1 MELGW
6 CRQHLN
12 FCLLP
17 KLSRARHQRLDHF
30 LHLFRETAIGVEV
43 STTDGAEDLVDGS
56 IRRQCAVQDGELA
69 FESAWYVVSSS
80 AGLNH
85 GSHKLNVDNVGEI
98 SRFVKT
104 VESFHFH
111 YLSDNFVRD
120 LTYGKGH

>member
-30 LHLFRETAIGVEV
+30 LHLFRETALGVEV
-43 STTDGAEDLVDGS
+43 STTDGAKDFVDGS
-56 IRRQCAVQDGELA
+56 ICRQRAVQDGELA
-69 FESAWYVVSSS
+69 FESAWYVVTST

-85 GSHKLNVDNVGEI
+85 GSHKLNVDDVCEI

-104 VESFHFH
+104 VEPFHFH

-120 LTYGKGH
+120 LT